1 MTTLT
6 VTSKGQVTLKKEVL
20 QHLGVKP
27 GGKIE
32 VNIAPDG
39 KAILQAAATPEKG
52 IEAVFGLLEHP
63 DNPVLTIEEIKKIT
77 EDAWAGKR

>member
-1 MTTLT
+1 MTILT
-6 VTSKGQVTLKKEVL
+6 VTSKGQVTLKKDVL

-27 GGKIE
+27 GGKI
-32 VNIAPDG
+32 VVDILPDG
-39 KAILQAAATPEKG
+39 KATMQAMPREKG
-52 IEAVFGLLEHP
+52 IEWIFGLLAHP

>member
-1 MTTLT
+1 MTILT

-27 GGKIE
+27 GGKI
-32 VNIAPDG
+32 VVDTLPGG
-39 KAILQAAATPEKG
+39 KATIQAAPREKG
-52 IEAVFGLLEHP
+52 IESIFGLLAHP